1 MAAIKKYYYSDG
13 DKTFGPFNIL
23 ELKQFGITKET
34 LVWFEGINGWKPA
47 GELNEMKAIIKET
60 TPAFNET
67 TPTFN
72 KTTPAFNLEKK
83 GPTQN
88 DEVLIDFTQ
97 NEKRVIRDKTVMFA
111 NSFSFSGRIRRLE
124 YGISLIAYY
133 ILYLILNAFAI
144 DTPIFGLGYI
154 PLLWFLWAQG
164 AKRCHDLGNNGWY
177 QIIPFYALWMLF
189 QDGQPGL
196 NKYGFNPK
204 G

>member
-1 MAAIKKYYYSDG
+1 MAAIRKYYYSDG
-13 DKTFGPFNIL
+13 EKTFGPFNIL

-83 GPTQN
+83 ATTQN

-97 NEKRVIRDKTVMFA
+97 NEKRVVRDKTAMFA

-124 YGISLIAYY
+124 YGISFIIYIILLQVVNEIA
-133 ILYLILNAFAI
+133 IQKAS
-144 DTPIFGLGYI
+144 
-154 PLLWFLWAQG
+154 
-164 AKRCHDLGNNGWY
+164 
-177 QIIPFYALWMLF
+177 
-189 QDGQPGL
+189 
-196 NKYGFNPK
+196 
-204 G
+204 

>member
-13 DKTFGPFNIL
+13 EKTFGPFNIL

-83 GPTQN
+83 APTQN

-97 NEKRVIRDKTVMFA
+97 NEKRVIRDKTAMFA

-124 YGISLIAYY
+124 YGISFIIYIILLQVVNEIA
-133 ILYLILNAFAI
+133 IQ
-144 DTPIFGLGYI
+144 TPIIGILTF

-164 AKRCHDLGNNGWY
+164 AKRCHDLGKNGWW
-177 QIIPFYALWMLF
+177 QIIPFYVLLLVF

>member
-13 DKTFGPFNIL
+13 EKTFGPFNIL

-60 TPAFNET
+60 TP
-67 TPTFN
+67 TFN

-83 GPTQN
+83 APTQN

-97 NEKRVIRDKTVMFA
+97 NEKRVIRDKTAMFA

-124 YGISLIAYY
+124 YGISFIICIVLLQIVSEVV
-133 ILYLILNAFAI
+133 IQ
-144 DTPIFGLGYI
+144 TPIIGILAF
-154 PLLWFLWAQG
+154 PLIWILVAQG
-164 AKRCHDLGNNGWY
+164 TKRCHDIGKSGWW
-177 QIIPFYALWMLF
+177 QIIPFFNLLMFF
-189 QDGQPGL
+189 QNGDSGL

-204 G
+204 D

>member
-1 MAAIKKYYYSDG
+1 MAAIKKFYYSDG
-13 DKTFGPFNIL
+13 EKTFGPFKIL

-60 TPAFNET
+60 TPAFN
-67 TPTFN
+67 
-72 KTTPAFNLEKK
+72 LEKK
-83 GPTQN
+83 AHTQN

-97 NEKRVIRDKTVMFA
+97 NEKRVIRDKTAMFA

-124 YGISLIAYY
+124 YGISFIIYIILLQVVNEIA
-133 ILYLILNAFAI
+133 IQ
-144 DTPIFGLGYI
+144 TPIIGILTF

-164 AKRCHDLGNNGWY
+164 AKRCHDLGKNGWW
-177 QIIPFYALWMLF
+177 QIIPFYVILLVF

-204 G
+204 D